1 MEEEKPSKNE
11 EKSDRVDRA
20 ILAILNARY
29 KYTIR
34 WHWGSADDEQQFL
47 FDFMK
52 FLMEGYEDVLVRRMM
67 EIVKENELIPGMIE
81 PIKKSKREEAVD
93 GPENKQQNERW
104 LIKVWNLVKRIVQ
117 LLDINKT

>member
-1 MEEEKPSKNE
+1 MEEEKPSKNK

-20 ILAILNARY
+20 ILAILNSHY
-29 KYTIR
+29 KGPT
-34 WHWGSADDEQQFL
+34 WPWWGPVDEPN
-47 FDFMK
+47 DRIKRVM
-52 FLMEGYEDVLVRRMM
+52 RRD
-67 EIVKENELIPGMIE
+67 EVPRMIE
-81 PIKKSKREEAVD
+81 PIKKSKRQEAVD

>member
-11 EKSDRVDRA
+11 EKSDMVDRA
-20 ILAILNARY
+20 ILAILNTYY
-29 KYTIR
+29 KGPT
-34 WHWGSADDEQQFL
+34 WPWWGPADELDDRIKRMMRRRE
-47 FDFMK
+47 
-52 FLMEGYEDVLVRRMM
+52 VRRMM

-81 PIKKSKREEAVD
+81 PIKKSKRQEAVD